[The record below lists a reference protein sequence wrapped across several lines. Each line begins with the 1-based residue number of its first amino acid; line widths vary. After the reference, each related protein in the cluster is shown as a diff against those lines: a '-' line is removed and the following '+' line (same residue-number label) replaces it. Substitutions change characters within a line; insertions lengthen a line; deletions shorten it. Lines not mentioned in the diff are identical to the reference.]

1 MKDSI
6 NKTTCLHLNEN
17 CLHQQLFYCLYGKIR
32 SDGRW
37 HWKYIWIQVNR
48 SKSNVF
54 AILNLFNFKLWIDQ
68 RIHVDVFWNY
78 PFQAHEFI
86 FSTFLYYVEFY
97 NTITEVQ
104 ITLPLP
110 LPPIWLSMCVML
122 ILRSIMVAGHN
133 PCAKI
138 RVLQY

>member
-48 SKSNVF
+48 SKCKTRHEFIYFQIVNWSENTC
-54 AILNLFNFKLWIDQ
+54 I
-68 RIHVDVFWNY
+68 DVFWNY

-122 ILRSIMVAGHN
+122 ILRSIMVAGPN

>member
-1 MKDSI
+1 MADDTESI
-6 NKTTCLHLNEN
+6 FGFKLTGQNA
-17 CLHQQLFYCLYGKIR
+17 R
-32 SDGRW
+32 PDM
-37 HWKYIWIQVNR
+37 
-48 SKSNVF
+48 
-54 AILNLFNFKLWIDQ
+54 NLFNFKLWIDQ